1 MKNTVTIIISF
12 FICIAL
18 FVTEMIYLTL
28 YNVNNIA
35 TKKNII
41 ELIDNINVKKELIKT
56 DKYNEVTNEVFDE
69 IFDIEEIEIYIKE
82 NMKAIYLNTLYNEN
96 KEYVSS
102 DNVKNKIN
110 DKLEVLVTENKIT
123 ELQKEDIMK
132 STNDIIKEIDNNIE
146 EANNNDLGKKI
157 MQIIIS
163 KKTTHYIL
171 MGVIVLSSL
180 IYLVNRDEKTL
191 IWTGIPTLTSGLLF
205 VLLALS
211 LLGKIDAID
220 MNINIDING
229 TLNPFFDKITNS
241 LKTSGLVMSF
251 IGTIELIGYTILKY
265 KKIESDENGK
275 IWFI

>member
-69 IFDIEEIEIYIKE
+69 IFDTEEIEIYLKE

-132 STNDIIKEIDNNIE
+132 STNNIIKEIDNNIE

>member
-12 FICIAL
+12 FICIVL

-69 IFDIEEIEIYIKE
+69 IFDTEEIEIYIKE

-275 IWFI
+275 I

>member
-69 IFDIEEIEIYIKE
+69 IFDTEEIEIYLKE

-132 STNDIIKEIDNNIE
+132 STNNIIKEIDNNIE

-275 IWFI
+275 I

>member
-28 YNVNNIA
+28 YNVNNVA

-69 IFDIEEIEIYIKE
+69 IFDTEEIEIYIKE

-123 ELQKEDIMK
+123 ELQKEDIIK

>member
-69 IFDIEEIEIYIKE
+69 IFDTEEIEIYIKE

-102 DNVKNKIN
+102 DNVKNRIN

-275 IWFI
+275 I

>member
-69 IFDIEEIEIYIKE
+69 IFDTEEIKIYIKE

-275 IWFI
+275 I

>member
-69 IFDIEEIEIYIKE
+69 IFDTEEIEIYLKE

-275 IWFI
+275 I